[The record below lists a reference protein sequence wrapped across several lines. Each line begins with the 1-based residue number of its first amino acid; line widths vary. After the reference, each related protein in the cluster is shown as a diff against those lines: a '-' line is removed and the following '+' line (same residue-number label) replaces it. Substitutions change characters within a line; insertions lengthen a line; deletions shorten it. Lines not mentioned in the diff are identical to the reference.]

1 MKVYELSATK
11 IDSKGRATVSTVL
24 YDNHD
29 YAIKCMLDMGKNYKD
44 ALEKIWGDI
53 EVKITDD
60 HYVISQEGT
69 CCRYEFILREKEV
82 KTLKTYKVRIPLHSH
97 VDIEVEAENEIM
109 ARHLA
114 MKESAQ
120 VEEFVNNIKY
130 DEPEIIHQASG
141 SIKVKVDWDIAEDD
155 TDETVELPDV
165 VEIPE
170 DIDEEDITD
179 WLSDTYNYC
188 VNDWEYV

>member
-1 MKVYELSATK
+1 MKVYELTATK
-11 IDSKGRATVSTVL
+11 IDSKGRSTVSTVL

-29 YAIKCMLDMGKNYKD
+29 YAIKCMLDMGEKYMA
-44 ALEKIWGDI
+44 ALKKVWGDM
-53 EVKITDD
+53 EVEITND
-60 HYVISQEGT
+60 HYVISREGT
-69 CCRYEFILREKEV
+69 HDKYEFILREKEV
-82 KTLKTYKVRIPLHSH
+82 KTLKTYKVRVPLYSH
-97 VDIEVEAENEIM
+97 VDIEVEAENEDM
-109 ARHLA
+109 AKRLA
-114 MKESAQ
+114 MKESAR
-120 VEEFVNNIKY
+120 VEEFVNNIKC
-130 DEPEIIHQASG
+130 DEPEILNQNRPL
-141 SIKVKVDWDIAEDD
+141 KVKVDWDIAEDD